1 MSNKSNN
8 NIIGN
13 DADAKINNNKAKN
26 ENLSKDKD
34 NKSSKPFNVIFYCET
49 CKRIPLLIFS
59 EKNPKIVRYC
69 DNDKKTEL
77 INPSNLLGMINVKH
91 AKKKD
96 ASIDNLNFNE
106 NYINSE
112 EFLCVS
118 HGKEFINYC
127 EDCSKNICYSCSKEH
142 FRHQLI
148 HFSHLIPSNK
158 DIREG
163 NKILAEMKR
172 DLEKFKTSTK
182 EIIKIC
188 DSLIYVK
195 EVILNNLKLAI
206 DFKKL
211 NFYSILN
218 YRNLLKTKIK
228 LIEKPYTII
237 NPLSEI
243 NSKILKSI
251 QKNFEISLHEDNTNI
266 NKDINTLSQS
276 YKNFMDIINESFELN
291 KDDNNI
297 NINKTEIKND
307 FFKEKNIN
315 IKNKIPQENISNN
328 NNSVNNYLNLYIKN
342 DITIPFINNSTFGN
356 MKNIQ
361 NKILDLPISNNTS
374 NNTAYNNYNQS
385 LSYFSKDDKSSIMN
399 INDIN
404 FIINLIST
412 KLNQKIKKLYLC
424 YRASTEG
431 DSAEIFHK
439 KCDFFKNIIILIKT
453 KNKKKFGGFSTESWE
468 ANAENPIYKKDKE
481 AFIFSLDNYKY
492 YNIIKAE
499 KALFCGKK
507 LGPVFGL
514 GEIFIPDK
522 FFKFPSHCK
531 EKEVYK
537 YLNLIGNENIENNGP
552 LSDEKEFF
560 VEEIE
565 VYKVDF

>member
-1 MSNKSNN
+1 MSNN

-13 DADAKINNNKAKN
+13 NTDAKINNNKTKT
-26 ENLSKDKD
+26 ENLSKNKD
-34 NKSSKPFNVIFYCET
+34 NNASKPYNVVFYCET
-49 CKRIPLLIFS
+49 CKRIPLMIFS
-59 EKNPKIVRYC
+59 EKNPKVVKYC

-77 INPSNLLGMINVKH
+77 INPSNLLSMINVKH
-91 AKKKD
+91 GKKKD
-96 ASIDNLNFNE
+96 VLIDNLNINE
-106 NYINSE
+106 NNINSE
-112 EFLCVS
+112 EFICVS

-142 FRHQLI
+142 FRHQVI
-148 HFSHLIPSNK
+148 HFSHLLPSNK

-172 DLEKFKTSTK
+172 DLEKFKNSTK

-188 DSLIYVK
+188 ESLISVK
-195 EVILNNLKLAI
+195 EIVLNNLKLAI

-218 YRNLLKTKIK
+218 YKNLLKTKIK

-251 QKNFEISLHEDNTNI
+251 QKNFEISLHEEDNYI

-276 YKNFMDIINESFELN
+276 YKNFLDIINESFELN
-291 KDDNNI
+291 KDDNNVNNI
-297 NINKTEIKND
+297 NINKSENKND

-315 IKNKIPQENISNN
+315 IKSKISQENISNN

-342 DITIPFINNSTFGN
+342 DITIPFINNSTFEN

-361 NKILDLPISNNTS
+361 NKILDIPLNN
-374 NNTAYNNYNQS
+374 NINNNYNQS

-399 INDIN
+399 LNDVN

-439 KCDFFKNIIILIKT
+439 KCDFFKYIIILIKT

-468 ANAENPIYKKDKE
+468 ANAENPIYKKDKD
-481 AFIFSLDNYKY
+481 AFIFSLDNYKCF
-492 YNIIKAE
+492 NIIKPE
-499 KALFCGKK
+499 KALYCGKK

-522 FFKFPSHCK
+522 FFKFTSHCK

-537 YLNLIGNENIENNGP
+537 YVNLIGNENKENNGP
-552 LSDEKEFF
+552 LSDEKEFL